1 MIRAGDA
8 VSIVGSVRIGDG
20 EAMAQVNLT
29 INGRGY
35 SVACG
40 DGQEAHIEAL
50 AADLDRRIHALS
62 EQLGSIGEARL
73 LVMAA
78 LLVADELHDAKSGK
92 SAPPDSAPPD
102 SAPPDSAPAASSHSE
117 AQAELESLR
126 GALEE
131 KAKSLQEEETRL
143 NEMADKLDQ
152 HARKLEAIAA
162 RLVDA

>member
-1 MIRAGDA
+1 MP
-8 VSIVGSVRIGDG
+8 
-20 EAMAQVNLT
+20 QVNLT
-29 INGRGY
+29 INGRSY

-92 SAPPDSAPPD
+92 GANAP
-102 SAPPDSAPAASSHSE
+102 SE
-117 AQAELESLR
+117 AADGKAGEELESLR

-131 KAKSLQEEETRL
+131 KAKTLQEEETRL